1 LRQVNGTVNPNSKA
15 LDENG
20 AVSRGFSRQGDPEEA
35 ERENQRFTQPATE
48 RKVIQQVISALACMH
63 AAGTIHCGI
72 KPENLNAEPTWPL

>member
-35 ERENQRFTQPATE
+35 ERKTSDSPNPQPE
-48 RKVIQQVISALACMH
+48 RKVIQQVISTLACMH